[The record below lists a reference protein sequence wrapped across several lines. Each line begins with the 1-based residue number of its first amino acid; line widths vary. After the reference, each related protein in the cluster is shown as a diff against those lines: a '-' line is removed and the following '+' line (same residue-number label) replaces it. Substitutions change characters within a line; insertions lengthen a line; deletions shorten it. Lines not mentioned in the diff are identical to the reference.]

1 MPPVTPAS
9 RAVPA
14 VLLAAALFGTS
25 ATTLALLAPDAPGP
39 SVAAMRLLVGAAGLV
54 CVVVVRGGGRSL
66 MSIWRRP
73 VVWLMGAAVAGYQAL
88 FFMGTIRAGVAVGTL
103 ISLAA
108 APFLAGVLGWILRE
122 GAPGWTWVVST
133 VVAVAGLVLLVWANL
148 GVGEPIGMLYALG
161 AGACYALY
169 TVVGVRLAR
178 EGAAPSV
185 VLAGS
190 FSIGAILLLP
200 AAVTSTW
207 WWSWSGVAA
216 VLWLGLVATTVAYL
230 LFGVGLRT
238 LQPGHIATLNLFEP
252 VVATLLGVLILG
264 EQLGMTGWLGTVL
277 VLVALGLLGIAG
289 SRSSRRR
296 DPASTQERTP

>member
-1 MPPVTPAS
+1 MSGRS
-9 RAVPA
+9 RAVVA
-14 VLLAAALFGTS
+14 VLMAAGLCGTS
-25 ATTLALLAPDAPGP
+25 ATTLALLAPSAPGP

-54 CVVVVRGGGRSL
+54 LVVVARGGGRAL
-66 MSIWRRP
+66 VGMWRRP

-122 GAPGWTWVVST
+122 GPPGWTWVVST
-133 VVAVAGLVLLVWANL
+133 LIAVAGLVLLVSSNL
-148 GVGEPIGMLYALG
+148 GVEEPIGMLLALG
-161 AGACYALY
+161 AGACYSVY
-169 TVVGVRLAR
+169 TVIGVRLAR

-190 FSIGAILLLP
+190 FSIGAVLLLP

-216 VLWLGLVATTVAYL
+216 VLWLGLGATTVAYL
-230 LFGVGLRT
+230 LFGVGLRS

-252 VVATLLGVLILG
+252 VVATLLGVFILG
-264 EQLGMTGWLGTVL
+264 EQLGMAGWLGAVL
-277 VLVALGLLGIAG
+277 VLVALGLLGFAG
-289 SRSSRRR
+289 SRSPRNAHA
-296 DPASTQERTP
+296 PSTLERIP

>member
-1 MPPVTPAS
+1 MSGRS
-9 RAVPA
+9 RAVVA
-14 VLLAAALFGTS
+14 VLMAAGLFGTS
-25 ATTLALLAPDAPGP
+25 ATTLALLAPSAPGP

-54 CVVVVRGGGRSL
+54 LVVVARGGGRAL
-66 MSIWRRP
+66 VGMWRRP

-122 GAPGWTWVVST
+122 GPPGWTWVVST
-133 VVAVAGLVLLVWANL
+133 LIAVAGLVLLVSSNL
-148 GVGEPIGMLYALG
+148 GVEEPIGMLLALG
-161 AGACYALY
+161 AGACYAVY
-169 TVVGVRLAR
+169 TVIGVRLAR

-190 FSIGAILLLP
+190 FSIGAVLLLP

-216 VLWLGLVATTVAYL
+216 VLWLGLGATTVAYL
-230 LFGVGLRT
+230 LFGVGLRS

-252 VVATLLGVLILG
+252 VVATLLGVFILG
-264 EQLGMTGWLGTVL
+264 EQLGMAGWLGAVL
-277 VLVALGLLGIAG
+277 VLVALGLLGFAG
-289 SRSSRRR
+289 SRSPRN
-296 DPASTQERTP
+296 AHALSTLERIP

>member
-1 MPPVTPAS
+1 MSGRS
-9 RAVPA
+9 RAVVA
-14 VLLAAALFGTS
+14 VLMAAGLFGTS
-25 ATTLALLAPDAPGP
+25 ATTLALLAPSAPGP

-54 CVVVVRGGGRSL
+54 LVVVARGGGRAL
-66 MSIWRRP
+66 VGMWRRP

-122 GAPGWTWVVST
+122 GPPGWTWVVST
-133 VVAVAGLVLLVWANL
+133 LIAVAGLVLLVSSNL
-148 GVGEPIGMLYALG
+148 GVEEPIGMLLALG
-161 AGACYALY
+161 AGACYAVY
-169 TVVGVRLAR
+169 TVIGVRLAR

-190 FSIGAILLLP
+190 FSIGAVLLLP

-216 VLWLGLVATTVAYL
+216 VLWLGLGATTVAYL
-230 LFGVGLRT
+230 LFGVGLRS

-252 VVATLLGVLILG
+252 VVATLLGVFILG
-264 EQLGMTGWLGTVL
+264 EQLGVAGWLGTVL
-277 VLVALGLLGIAG
+277 VLVALGLLGFAG
-289 SRSSRRR
+289 SRSPRNAHT
-296 DPASTQERTP
+296 PSTLERIP

>member
-1 MPPVTPAS
+1 MTVTS
-9 RAVPA
+9 RAVLA

-54 CVVVVRGGGRSL
+54 LVVVLRGGGRSL
-66 MSIWRRP
+66 VAMWRRP

-108 APFLAGVLGWILRE
+108 APFLAGVLGWVLRE
-122 GAPGWTWVVST
+122 GPPGWTWVVST
-133 VVAVAGLVLLVWANL
+133 LIAVAGLVLLVSSNL
-148 GVGEPIGMLYALG
+148 GVEEPIGMAFALG
-161 AGACYALY
+161 AGACYAVY
-169 TVVGVRLAR
+169 TVIGVRLAR

-190 FSIGAILLLP
+190 FSIGAVLLLP

-216 VLWLGLVATTVAYL
+216 VLWLGLVATTAAYL
-230 LFGVGLRT
+230 LFGVGLKR

-264 EQLGMTGWLGTVL
+264 EQLGMAGWLGTVL

-289 SRSSRRR
+289 SRRPRHV
-296 DPASTQERTP
+296 DPDSTLERTP

>member
-1 MPPVTPAS
+1 MSGRS
-9 RAVPA
+9 RAVVA
-14 VLLAAALFGTS
+14 VLMAAGLFGTS
-25 ATTLALLAPDAPGP
+25 ATTLALLAPSAPGP

-54 CVVVVRGGGRSL
+54 LVVVARGGGRAL
-66 MSIWRRP
+66 VGMWRRP

-122 GAPGWTWVVST
+122 GPPGWTWVVST
-133 VVAVAGLVLLVWANL
+133 LIAVAGLVLLVSSNL
-148 GVGEPIGMLYALG
+148 GVEEPIGMLLALG
-161 AGACYALY
+161 AGACYAVY
-169 TVVGVRLAR
+169 TVIGVRLAR

-190 FSIGAILLLP
+190 FSIGAVLLLP

-216 VLWLGLVATTVAYL
+216 VLWLGLGATTVAYL
-230 LFGVGLRT
+230 LFGVGLRS

-252 VVATLLGVLILG
+252 VVATLLGVFILG
-264 EQLGMTGWLGTVL
+264 EQLGMAGWLGAVL
-277 VLVALGLLGIAG
+277 VLVALGLLGFAG
-289 SRSSRRR
+289 SRSPRNAHA
-296 DPASTQERTP
+296 PSTLERIP

>member
-1 MPPVTPAS
+1 ML
-9 RAVPA
+9 A

-54 CVVVVRGGGRSL
+54 LVVVVRGGGPSL
-66 MSIWRRP
+66 VAMWRRP

-108 APFLAGVLGWILRE
+108 APFLAGVLGWLLRE
-122 GAPGWTWVVST
+122 GPPGWTWVVST
-133 VVAVAGLVLLVWANL
+133 LLAVAGLVLLVSANL
-148 GVGEPIGMLYALG
+148 GVEEPIGMVFALG
-161 AGACYALY
+161 AGACYAVY
-169 TVVGVRLAR
+169 TVIGVRMAR
-178 EGAAPSV
+178 DGAAPSA
-185 VLAGS
+185 VLAAS
-190 FSIGAILLLP
+190 FSIGAVLLLP

-216 VLWLGLVATTVAYL
+216 VLWLGIVATTVAYL
-230 LFGVGLRT
+230 LFGLGLRS

-252 VVATLLGVLILG
+252 VVATLLGVLVLG

-277 VLVALGLLGIAG
+277 VLVALGLLGIVG
-289 SRSSRRR
+289 RRPPR
-296 DPASTQERTP
+296 HVDPDSTPERTA

>member
-1 MPPVTPAS
+1 MTVTS
-9 RAVPA
+9 RAVLA

-54 CVVVVRGGGRSL
+54 LVVVLRGGGRSL
-66 MSIWRRP
+66 VAMWRRP

-108 APFLAGVLGWILRE
+108 APFLAGVLGWVLRE
-122 GAPGWTWVVST
+122 GPPGWTWVVST
-133 VVAVAGLVLLVWANL
+133 LIAVAGLVLLVSSNL
-148 GVGEPIGMLYALG
+148 GVEEPIGMAFALG
-161 AGACYALY
+161 AGACYAVY
-169 TVVGVRLAR
+169 TVIGVRLAR

-190 FSIGAILLLP
+190 FSIGAVLLLP

-216 VLWLGLVATTVAYL
+216 VLWLGLVATTAAYL
-230 LFGVGLRT
+230 LFGVGLKR

-264 EQLGMTGWLGTVL
+264 EHLGMAGWLGTVL

-289 SRSSRRR
+289 SRTPRHV
-296 DPASTQERTP
+296 DPDSTLERTP

>member
-1 MPPVTPAS
+1 M
-9 RAVPA
+9 
-14 VLLAAALFGTS
+14 AAGLFGTS
-25 ATTLALLAPDAPGP
+25 ATTLALLAPSAPGP

-54 CVVVVRGGGRSL
+54 LVVVARGGGRAL
-66 MSIWRRP
+66 VGMWRRP

-122 GAPGWTWVVST
+122 GPPGWTWVVST
-133 VVAVAGLVLLVWANL
+133 LIAVAGLVLLVSSNL
-148 GVGEPIGMLYALG
+148 GVEEPIGMLLALG
-161 AGACYALY
+161 AGACYAVY
-169 TVVGVRLAR
+169 TVIGVRLAR

-190 FSIGAILLLP
+190 FSIGAVLLLP

-216 VLWLGLVATTVAYL
+216 VLWLGLGATTVAYL
-230 LFGVGLRT
+230 LFGVGLRS

-252 VVATLLGVLILG
+252 VVATLLGVFILG
-264 EQLGMTGWLGTVL
+264 EQLGMAGWLGAVL
-277 VLVALGLLGIAG
+277 VLVALGLLGFAG
-289 SRSSRRR
+289 SRSPRN
-296 DPASTQERTP
+296 AHALSTLERIP